1 MFASSYTKC
10 EISLNA
16 TNSNTFA
23 PGRNHPLDTMIHA
36 PPANSGTHACREL
49 IVSFAILEEGAAV
62 VNNSNKV
69 TFSELQY
76 AQPNGKGPYC
86 LYIYGRDGYHSGGV
100 WFRKQVQHPSQGIA
114 FDDARTRCEMAIAKK
129 LEVRITDSGD
139 NLIFHSV
146 GGKVLY
152 PDSTDFWKEAA
163 RG

>member
-1 MFASSYTKC
+1 M
-10 EISLNA
+10 
-16 TNSNTFA
+16 
-23 PGRNHPLDTMIHA
+23 
-36 PPANSGTHACREL
+36 
-49 IVSFAILEEGAAV
+49 SFGIFEEGAAV
-62 VNNSNKV
+62 VNNSNNV

-76 AQPNGKGPYC
+76 VQPNGKGPYC
-86 LYIYGRDGYHSGGV
+86 LYIYGRDGYHRGGI
-100 WFRKQVQHPSQGIA
+100 WFRKGPVQHPREELT
-114 FDDARTRCEMAIAKK
+114 FDEARTRCELAIAKK